1 MDRGMRRCPK
11 DASMERPEANSR
23 SSLENMFTSIPSS
36 DKVMYVFRKSE
47 RDSLSSSID
56 WLMDS
61 CGAISR
67 S

>member
-1 MDRGMRRCPK
+1 
-11 DASMERPEANSR
+11 
-23 SSLENMFTSIPSS
+23 MFTSIPSS